1 VQAATLNVPMANRM
15 ALDNIL
21 LVALA
26 KAKVYKKHGLA
37 RVISG
42 VDHDGLM
49 HDEPN
54 VADDF
59 RALDVG
65 KWIQIPD
72 DEQGGD
78 LRWWRLRAWVIIFS
92 ADYLGAQSM
101 LPFSE
106 SPGAYVPCRACDY
119 DTRSAAAARP
129 FSFLRK
135 PSPQTPGGPGRASF
149 AERSWPELKETLS
162 RLRSGVLAQ
171 KPTFRAEGLNK
182 LYFALDPEYVLHIN
196 PVTIAP
202 QDALH
207 LFPDGLLRSELA
219 WLMYILCKLGLM
231 LSAVDQAVKQ
241 CKNMPKDVRI
251 PKFPEKLTK
260 GVAGGRPDSSRTA
273 RMTGSQCMHFTL
285 HRCGSCSCFA
295 RLRCASA
302 APVRVSLLL
311 YLPHCTHS
319 VHTLVPSQH

>member
-1 VQAATLNVPMANRM
+1 MQASTLNVPMAERM
-15 ALDNIL
+15 ALDNIM

-42 VDHDGLM
+42 VDQDGTM
-49 HDEPN
+49 HDEAN
-54 VADDF
+54 VAKDF

-106 SPGAYVPCRACDY
+106 SPSAHVLCRACDY

-135 PSPQTPGGPGRASF
+135 PSPHAPGGGPAGRASF
-149 AERSWPELKETLS
+149 AERSWPELKDTLS

-171 KPTFRAEGLNK
+171 KATFQSEGLNK
-182 LYFALDPEYVLHIN
+182 LYFALDPEYIPHIN

-202 QDALH
+202 QDGLH

-219 WLMYILCKLGLM
+219 WLMYILCKLGLK

-260 GVAGGRPDSSRTA
+260 GVAGGHPDSSRTA
-273 RMTGSQCMHFTL
+273 LMTGSQCMHFTL
-285 HRCGSCSCFA
+285 HRCALAPALLPAFLS
-295 RLRCASA
+295 RCTCAE
-302 APVRVSLLL
+302 PTLSLCWWSL
-311 YLPHCTHS
+311 TGHS
-319 VHTLVPSQH
+319 VCTQH